1 MDFKYTLNQ
10 RPPFRHLLLYGLQ
23 WLVVSIP
30 NVLTVA
36 VLGKLQF
43 ADNVALQTLYLQKVY
58 VVMGITMLAQAF
70 FGHRLPIVVGPAAVL
85 IVGILSAASE
95 GFDAVYTALAT
106 GGAVLFLLSVSG
118 FLDKVVRIFTPR
130 VIITILGLIAM
141 TLAPVIINLVFSDG
155 NPVFNFVFFIV
166 AIVAVFLIDR
176 MLSGI
181 GKTMTVV
188 VLTVGATV
196 AYFLFN
202 PLPASPST
210 AGAALHGRLFV
221 HFDFN
226 PAVVVAFLI
235 CFFALLINELGSI
248 ESVRSMTGAADTAKR
263 TKRGCAVVG
272 LGNVFSGLLG
282 VIGPVDFSISP
293 GIISSTRCASRYM
306 IIPCGIGLLLCAC
319 FPAAVAWLTLMPN
332 LVIGILLTY
341 IIVLQL
347 ASAFNMIV
355 ETHSVKTFEHAL
367 TIALPLCAALIV
379 AFMPVSVS
387 DSLPAMLRPILTN
400 GFVVG
405 VLLVVFVEHFVFLK
419 RN

>member
-1 MDFKYTLNQ
+1 MACRFDSECVDCRSARQ
-10 RPPFRHLLLYGLQ
+10 
-23 WLVVSIP
+23 
-30 NVLTVA
+30 VA
-36 VLGKLQF
+36 ICRQCGV
-43 ADNVALQTLYLQKVY
+43 ADALSAKSVCRDGHHDACAS
-58 VVMGITMLAQAF
+58 VF
-70 FGHRLPIVVGPAAVL
+70 WHRLPIVVGPAAVL

-166 AIVAVFLIDR
+166 AFVAVCLIDR
-176 MLSGI
+176 MLAGI

-293 GIISSTRCASRYM
+293 GIISSTRCASRYT

-341 IIVLQL
+341 IIPQIRNY
-347 ASAFNMIV
+347 APNMIQ
-355 ETHSVKTFEHAL
+355 
-367 TIALPLCAALIV
+367 
-379 AFMPVSVS
+379 
-387 DSLPAMLRPILTN
+387 
-400 GFVVG
+400 
-405 VLLVVFVEHFVFLK
+405 K
-419 RN
+419 RK

>member
-1 MDFKYTLNQ
+1 M
-10 RPPFRHLLLYGLQ
+10 
-23 WLVVSIP
+23 
-30 NVLTVA
+30 
-36 VLGKLQF
+36 
-43 ADNVALQTLYLQKVY
+43 
-58 VVMGITMLAQAF
+58 
-70 FGHRLPIVVGPAAVL
+70 VGPAAVL

-293 GIISSTRCASRYM
+293 GIISSTRCASRYT

-341 IIVLQL
+341 IIPQIRNY
-347 ASAFNMIV
+347 APNMIQ
-355 ETHSVKTFEHAL
+355 
-367 TIALPLCAALIV
+367 
-379 AFMPVSVS
+379 
-387 DSLPAMLRPILTN
+387 
-400 GFVVG
+400 
-405 VLLVVFVEHFVFLK
+405 K
-419 RN
+419 RK

>member
-1 MDFKYTLNQ
+1 
-10 RPPFRHLLLYGLQ
+10 
-23 WLVVSIP
+23 
-30 NVLTVA
+30 
-36 VLGKLQF
+36 
-43 ADNVALQTLYLQKVY
+43 
-58 VVMGITMLAQAF
+58 
-70 FGHRLPIVVGPAAVL
+70 
-85 IVGILSAASE
+85 
-95 GFDAVYTALAT
+95 
-106 GGAVLFLLSVSG
+106 
-118 FLDKVVRIFTPR
+118 
-130 VIITILGLIAM
+130 
-141 TLAPVIINLVFSDG
+141 
-155 NPVFNFVFFIV
+155 
-166 AIVAVFLIDR
+166 

-293 GIISSTRCASRYM
+293 GIISSTRCASRYT

-355 ETHSVKTFEHAL
+355 ETHSVTTFEHAFDYCP
-367 TIALPLCAALIV
+367 AIV
-379 AFMPVSVS
+379 RGAYRCFHACFGVGQLACHVAPHF
-387 DSLPAMLRPILTN
+387 DQWICCGCPI
-400 GFVVG
+400 GRFC
-405 VLLVVFVEHFVFLK
+405 
-419 RN
+419 